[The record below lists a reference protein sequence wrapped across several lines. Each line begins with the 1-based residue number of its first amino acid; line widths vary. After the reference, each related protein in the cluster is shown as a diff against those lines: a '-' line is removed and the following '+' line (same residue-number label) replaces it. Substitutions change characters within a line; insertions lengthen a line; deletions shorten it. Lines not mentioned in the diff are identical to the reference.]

1 MADLMLKQKVLIKK
15 YTGKSISE
23 FWNEL
28 HPGDILELRYAPSV
42 LYGKS
47 RPSIIVTNLRTG
59 KSVSEGSGTISNR
72 FEKIEFEDY
81 E

>member
-1 MADLMLKQKVLIKK
+1 VLEIVLPKAR
-15 YTGKSISE
+15 GSSISE